1 MFRGVH
7 AATYAELNRALRP
20 RGGVGHIFK
29 YAGRW
34 CEVTMMRQ
42 AKGDHAILQSTY
54 RKLQA
59 MVELAQQMQEKLQV
73 FRRSRGR

>member
-1 MFRGVH
+1 
-7 AATYAELNRALRP
+7 
-20 RGGVGHIFK
+20 
-29 YAGRW
+29 
-34 CEVTMMRQ
+34 MMRQ